1 MVRRYGILLLALAA
15 LTTFPGERI
24 RANPADDRPA
34 VLKVHVEGL
43 RNRRGD
49 LRLGVFDS
57 AGGFPRDRGSALFW
71 RSLGAGAD
79 VKSFEV
85 GLPPGRYAVVVL
97 HDENS
102 NKKLDTNLIGI
113 PKEGHGVSNNPK
125 PKRRAATYREAAFHL
140 AADGAEVTVSMQ
152 YNYL

>member
-1 MVRRYGILLLALAA
+1 MIRRNRLLLLALAA
-15 LTTFPGERI
+15 CLPVPGNLAAAPGAI
-24 RANPADDRPA
+24 DRPA

-57 AGGFPRDRGSALFW
+57 AAGFPRERGSAMFW
-71 RSLGAGAD
+71 RSIGAAAD
-79 VKSFEV
+79 EKTFEV
-85 GLPPGRYAVVVL
+85 ELPPGRYAIVVL

-102 NKKLDTNLIGI
+102 NKKLDTNFIGV
-113 PKEGHGVSNNPK
+113 PREGHGVSNNPK
-125 PKRRAATYREAAFHL
+125 PKRRAATYREAAFDL
-140 AADGAEVTVSMQ
+140 DRNGAEVTVSMQ

>member
-1 MVRRYGILLLALAA
+1 MVRRYRTLLLALAA
-15 LTTFPGERI
+15 SVTFPESPV
-24 RANPADDRPA
+24 RAQQASEPRA

-57 AGGFPRDRGSALFW
+57 AGGFPRDRASALFW
-71 RSLGAGAD
+71 RSLGAAAD

-85 GLPPGRYAVVVL
+85 ELPPGRYAVVVL

-125 PKRRAATYREAAFHL
+125 PKRRAATYREAAFDL